1 MIIIPGIYN
10 AQTQIPGGNVQGQTI
25 TIGAILKV
33 TERDR
38 RPYPSD
44 SGTPSEIWIDNTAA
58 IGYVCKEVGPNGT
71 VWDRL
76 DVLGDYI
83 AFGDSNPGV
92 NADILWGYR
101 PGSLRYARN
110 TQTLWICTD
119 NAQGAATWTQIGA
132 GGGSG
137 TVQQVDTGTGLAG
150 GPFTVTGTVALNSKL
165 APADS
170 LAGNANKVLAVN
182 STETAV
188 EYVTVSTGDFISPF
202 LLMGG

>member
-10 AQTQIPGGNVQGQTI
+10 AQTHIPGGNVQGQTI

-38 RPYPSD
+38 DPLPSD
-44 SGTPSEIWIDNTAA
+44 YGTPNELWINNNSA
-58 IGYVCKEVGPNGT
+58 IGFLCKESIPGKT
-71 VWDRL
+71 VWDRIDL
-76 DVLGDYI
+76 MGDYI
-83 AFGDSNPGV
+83 AFGDNDPTV
-92 NADILWGYR
+92 NTDIRQGFR
-101 PGSLRYARN
+101 AGSLRYARS
-110 TQTLWICTD
+110 TQILWICND
-119 NAQGAATWTQIGA
+119 NTQGAAVWSQVGS
-132 GGGSG
+132 GGSG
-137 TVQQVDTGTGLAG
+137 TVQQVDTSTGLTG

-188 EYVTVSTGDFISPF
+188 EYVTVSTGDSISPF